1 MSLFLKRAIVQRG
14 YLAKHPK
21 RLNSVSRIHIMPG
34 LNRGAISYPRGL
46 RNPFDVSYESDIL
59 KLLQLDKRTRSLE
72 KIIGDLQK
80 KSKKALEKTQN
91 ALARFLP
98 NESLDPA
105 GAMMDMAV
113 MGGYPDEFDDK
124 ENIDETPAAAAAA
137 DRENEHDALMTAFD
151 KALVK
156 TYPRTYAKK
165 REELKSL
172 KNWGDVVKFL
182 ENNYAVVSHLAL
194 NPEIAPALKNLKFDV
209 TK

>member
-80 KSKKALEKTQN
+80 KSKKA
-91 ALARFLP
+91 
-98 NESLDPA
+98 
-105 GAMMDMAV
+105 
-113 MGGYPDEFDDK
+113 
-124 ENIDETPAAAAAA
+124 
-137 DRENEHDALMTAFD
+137 FD
-151 KALVK
+151 KTRNALVK
-156 TYPRTYAKK
+156 ILPDDTLEPDEA
-165 REELKSL
+165 LMPIKSR
-172 KNWGDVVKFL
+172 
-182 ENNYAVVSHLAL
+182 
-194 NPEIAPALKNLKFDV
+194 
-209 TK
+209 